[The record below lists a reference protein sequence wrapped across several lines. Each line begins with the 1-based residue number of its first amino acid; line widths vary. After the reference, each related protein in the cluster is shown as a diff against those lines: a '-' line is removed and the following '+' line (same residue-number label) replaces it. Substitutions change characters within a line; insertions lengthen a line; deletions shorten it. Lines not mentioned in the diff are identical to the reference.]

1 MAHSGSCLCG
11 AVRYSIS
18 EIISET
24 GACHCD
30 MCRRW
35 TGGVFLGVKV
45 SKNGMEVSDDGAL
58 GVYASSPWAERAFC
72 TKCGT
77 SLWYRVTAPGPMQG
91 EYHVGLGG
99 FDAADGIALT
109 GEIYVDR
116 KPDGYSFAEETHKMT
131 KAQTEAMFAPPEEA
145 GVGS

>member
-1 MAHSGSCLCG
+1 MAHTGSCLCG
-11 AVRYSIS
+11 EVKYTITESV
-18 EIISET
+18 SET

-45 SKNGMEVSDDGAL
+45 SADQMRITGEDTV
-58 GVYASSPWAERAFC
+58 GVFTSSPWAERSFC
-72 TKCGT
+72 KTCGT

-99 FDAADGIALT
+99 FDQADGIALT
-109 GEIYVDR
+109 GEIYIDR
-116 KPDGYSFAEETHKMT
+116 KPDGYSFAEDTHKMT
-131 KAQTEAMFAPPEEA
+131 KAQIEALFAPPPE
-145 GVGS
+145 